1 MGGIGKGMLIVLVIL
16 YVLSPID
23 AAVGLI
29 DDFIIGLIGF
39 AAVSKKK

>member
-16 YVLSPID
+16 YILSPID
-23 AAVGLI
+23 AVVGPI
-29 DDFIIGLIGF
+29 DDIIVSLIGF